1 MVTWRK
7 GIINEQVAIFMPIAR
22 IDRKF
27 FDNGL
32 LICNSADGYNTFIAP
47 LNIADENFFKL
58 LCSFMKHMKYPN
70 GKQSQE
76 RVD

>member
-7 GIINEQVAIFMPIAR
+7 GIVNEQVAIFMPIAQ

-32 LICNSADGYNTFIAP
+32 LICNSADGYNSFIAP
-47 LNIADENFFKL
+47 LNMADKKNF
-58 LCSFMKHMKYPN
+58 Y
-70 GKQSQE
+70 
-76 RVD
+76 